1 MPMITVASLRT
12 AIANCVAQASADAP
26 TDAEL
31 RVTAFVARLS
41 VSMESLGDHEL
52 DAMIWGLFDMPHPTQ
67 LCPAPALNPIPMPAP
82 ARFWG

>member
-1 MPMITVASLRT
+1 MITVASLRT

-41 VSMESLGDHEL
+41 GSMESLGDHEL
-52 DAMIWGLFDMPHPTQ
+52 DAMIWGLFDMPPTRP
-67 LCPAPALNPIPMPAP
+67 CSTPVLNPIPMPAP

>member
-1 MPMITVASLRT
+1 MITLAALRT
-12 AIANCVAQASADAP
+12 AIATCVAQASADAP

-41 VSMESLGDHEL
+41 GSMESLGDHEL
-52 DAMIWGLFDMPHPTQ
+52 DAMIWGLFDIPPPSP
-67 LCPAPALNPIPMPAP
+67 LRIARVINPIPMPDP

>member
-1 MPMITVASLRT
+1 MITVASLRT
-12 AIANCVAQASADAP
+12 AIANCVAQASTDAP

-41 VSMESLGDHEL
+41 GSMESLGDHEL
-52 DAMIWGLFDMPHPTQ
+52 DAMIWGLFDMPPPTR
-67 LCPAPALNPIPMPAP
+67 LCAAPVLNPIPMPAP

>member
-1 MPMITVASLRT
+1 MITVASLRT

-41 VSMESLGDHEL
+41 GSMESLGDHEL
-52 DAMIWGLFDMPHPTQ
+52 DAMIWGLLDMPPG
-67 LCPAPALNPIPMPAP
+67 APRAESVMQTPILGMA
-82 ARFWG
+82 

>member
-1 MPMITVASLRT
+1 MITVAAIRM

-26 TDAEL
+26 SDAEL

-41 VSMESLGDHEL
+41 GSMESLGDHEL
-52 DAMIWGLFDMPHPTQ
+52 DAMIWGLFDMPPQ
-67 LCPAPALNPIPMPAP
+67 PRLCVAPVLNPIPMPAP

>member
-1 MPMITVASLRT
+1 MITVAAIRT

-41 VSMESLGDHEL
+41 GSMESLGDHEL
-52 DAMIWGLFDMPHPTQ
+52 DAMIWGLFDMPPQ
-67 LCPAPALNPIPMPAP
+67 PRLCVAPVLNPIPMPAP

>member
-1 MPMITVASLRT
+1 MITVAAIRT
-12 AIANCVAQASADAP
+12 AISNCVAQASADAP

-41 VSMESLGDHEL
+41 GSMESLGDHEL
-52 DAMIWGLFDMPHPTQ
+52 DAMIWGLFDMPPTR
-67 LCPAPALNPIPMPAP
+67 LCTAPLLNPIPMPAP